1 MSTPTPEDPRQDPD
15 AVSGDGVPP
24 VPGPPQYGQRLPD
37 GGAGASGSP
46 QYGQNAPGQYGQ
58 GQYGPGQYGQ
68 PGPGL
73 PPGYGQPG
81 QPNLPPPGQGY
92 STPAP
97 SAYGYGY
104 GQQPA
109 GGAPGFAG
117 PAGTRP
123 TPPKQ
128 LNIAFWLI
136 MAAGILTLVQALVLI
151 FVPSSVFMQA
161 FNEAMSA
168 QDPEMQ
174 RQFKDAGIDIQS
186 MVAPMKIVATILMVV
201 TAGVYALIASF
212 IRKGS
217 NGARITGTVFAAIS
231 LIGLVAPSDPLTL
244 IITVLGIAGIVFAWL
259 TPSSQYVKAMTQRKR
274 GGFR

>member
-1 MSTPTPEDPRQDPD
+1 MSTPTPEDPRQDPNS
-15 AVSGDGVPP
+15 VSGDGVPP

-37 GGAGASGSP
+37 GGANASGSP
-46 QYGQNAPGQYGQ
+46 QYGQSS
-58 GQYGPGQYGQ
+58 PGQYGQ

-92 STPAP
+92 STPGP
-97 SAYGYGY
+97 STYGY

-117 PAGTRP
+117 LPGTRP
-123 TPPKQ
+123 APPKQ

-136 MAAGILTLVQALVLI
+136 LAAGILTLVQALVLF

-174 RQFKDAGIDIQS
+174 RQFKDAGIDVQS
-186 MVAPMKIVATILMVV
+186 MIAPMKIVATIFMVV

-217 NGARITGTVFAAIS
+217 NGARITGTVFAVIS
-231 LIGLVAPSDPLTL
+231 LIGLVSPSDPLTL

-259 TPSSQYVKAMTQRKR
+259 TPSSQYVKAMAQRKR